1 MRPIFRTRRGCAGQ
15 SAQDDSRQLRT
26 KPIHA
31 SVVVTFSPHAANRK
45 TAPQISAH
53 SPSDSS
59 STKVIVS
66 PRLSWSVGL
75 PRESEESERPCQTLQ
90 VAAEESDC
98 DDLLLSICSPT
109 LPEKHR
115 PSAPHSWGVS
125 SRVMLLGGVI
135 GARRAE
141 FLRPEKNKGR
151 RERRP
156 FGHSWVTNSG
166 MGPRRQLE
174 M

>member
-15 SAQDDSRQLRT
+15 SAQDDSRRLRT

-45 TAPQISAH
+45 MAPQVSAH

-90 VAAEESDC
+90 VAAEESHC

-125 SRVMLLGGVI
+125 SRVMLLGASSARAGRSFSGLRKRRG
-135 GARRAE
+135 GASAA
-141 FLRPEKNKGR
+141 PSVMPG
-151 RERRP
+151 
-156 FGHSWVTNSG
+156 
-166 MGPRRQLE
+166 
-174 M
+174 